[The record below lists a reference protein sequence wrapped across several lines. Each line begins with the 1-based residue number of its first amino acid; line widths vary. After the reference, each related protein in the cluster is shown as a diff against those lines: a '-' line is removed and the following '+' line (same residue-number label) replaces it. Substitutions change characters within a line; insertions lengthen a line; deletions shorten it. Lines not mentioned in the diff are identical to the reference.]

1 MSGHAVMAAAKPAA
15 MHGPARMT
23 VALRRRQRGKPM
35 ANTSG
40 GLRGRAWW
48 LMRSTPRFTLDDL
61 LLTLADGSE
70 GDAPGNLGKYLRGLE
85 RAGVVKRLKRR
96 EPGASPTSPG
106 HVIWRLARDLG
117 PLAPVWR
124 HKSSGGAVWDPNAGQ
139 LLQPLGSTAAPDPA
153 DPDTPNT
160 PITPALETA

>member
-1 MSGHAVMAAAKPAA
+1 MSGNPAQAAE

-23 VALRRRQRGKPM
+23 VALRRRQRGKPL
-35 ANTSG
+35 ANIAG

-48 LMRSTPRFTLDDL
+48 LMRTTARFTLDEL

-70 GDAPGNLGKYLRGLE
+70 CDAPGNLRKYLRGLE
-85 RAGVVKRLKRR
+85 RAGVLKRLKRR
-96 EPGASPTSPG
+96 EPGTAPTSPG

-124 HKSSGGAVWDPNAGQ
+124 EQSGASAVWDPNAGE
-139 LLQPLGSTAAPDPA
+139 LLRPLGQPEGAA
-153 DPDTPNT
+153 
-160 PITPALETA
+160 